1 MDLRGWVGALW
12 LAGCAT
18 GQPVTPYDSGG
29 DADTESSS
37 PSSGD
42 SDAPPSTSGDDGAWV
57 GRWVSEGDDVA
68 ALFTSSQPA
77 VTRVTARFEASG
89 AYTATVLNSDGD
101 TFTFT
106 GAYTVDDATDPAGIA
121 LDQQAP
127 YAASLEGIIA
137 VEGDVLTY
145 DVVDLSL
152 GNPATSGRGFGSSS
166 AGDANI
172 QTYRR
177 R

>member
-1 MDLRGWVGALW
+1 MRVGAWLGLVG

-18 GQPVTPYDSGG
+18 GQPVTPFDSGG
-29 DADTESSS
+29 VGGDVASEAAETDA
-37 PSSGD
+37 GD
-42 SDAPPSTSGDDGAWV
+42 PAPPSGAAWV
-57 GRWVSEGDDVA
+57 GRWVSEGEDVA
-68 ALFTSSQPA
+68 PLFTSAQPS

-89 AYTATVLNSDGD
+89 DYTATVLNSDGD

-106 GAYTVDDATDPAGIA
+106 GVYAVDASTDPAGIE
-121 LDQQAP
+121 LSQQAP
-127 YAASLEGIIA
+127 YAASLEGVIA
-137 VEGDVLTY
+137 VDGDTLTY

-152 GNPATSGRGFGSSS
+152 GNPATPGRGFGSSS

-172 QTYRR
+172 QVYRR

>member
-1 MDLRGWVGALW
+1 MGLAW

-29 DADTESSS
+29 VEGDPVTDPADTDAPAE
-37 PSSGD
+37 PPA
-42 SDAPPSTSGDDGAWV
+42 SDAAWV
-57 GRWVSEGDDVA
+57 GRWVSEGEDVA
-68 ALFTSSQPA
+68 PLFTSAQPA
-77 VTRVTARFEASG
+77 VTKVTARFEASG
-89 AYTATVLNSDGD
+89 DYTATVLNSDGD

-106 GAYTVDDATDPAGIA
+106 GTFAVDDATDPASIA
-121 LDQQAP
+121 LSQQAP

-137 VEGDVLTY
+137 VDGDVLTY

-152 GNPATSGRGFGSSS
+152 GIPATPGRGFGSSS

-172 QTYRR
+172 QVYRR
-177 R
+177 RG